1 MRWNQSGGER
11 EAGQARGGAGARA
24 EGQPWGWGG
33 RQGLLGEGQTSTL
46 PHHQLGRVGSTP
58 LSGWAFRMP
67 SAVWKAWKELGKST
81 SGSDSSTSP
90 SSMSTASMTVIL
102 L

>member
-1 MRWNQSGGER
+1 M
-11 EAGQARGGAGARA
+11 
-24 EGQPWGWGG
+24 GWG
-33 RQGLLGEGQTSTL
+33 RGLLGKCAPS
-46 PHHQLGRVGSTP
+46 PAPAPPAAGRVGGAP
-58 LSGWAFRMP
+58 LSGWALRMP

>member
-1 MRWNQSGGER
+1 MQGP
-11 EAGQARGGAGARA
+11 GQRR
-24 EGQPWGWGG
+24 GWGG
-33 RQGLLGEGQTSTL
+33 GGQGQAPST
-46 PHHQLGRVGSTP
+46 PGRRGSTP

-90 SSMSTASMTVIL
+90 SSMSTASKTVIL